1 MDGRVSMD
9 RALLFLYAETPVHVG
24 ADTSRGGLDLPIQRE
39 ITTGFPIIKAES
51 LKGALR
57 ERFRPDQEADRDRW
71 VRIFG
76 DEPPKDGVRAG
87 TLRPGT
93 LRVHEAQLVAFP
105 APALARTFVWVT
117 SPLAQ
122 ARLERKARLAGVR
135 IATEG
140 TTAPALIPDDA
151 ACVGVG
157 SATGQFVIG
166 PYAVSTS
173 QDPAFGS
180 WARQLADVAFPTLG
194 ELDFFKDKLAADL
207 FACSDDLLGA
217 ISRDCAPVVA
227 RVQLGTGE
235 QDSSPRKTVQHG
247 PFYSE
252 YLPAETLLAALL
264 ECDDSGHLDYLTSTL
279 NDGVLR
285 IGGDETLGKGLLW
298 CRILSPSTTGQH
310 PAGQAVAGADR

>member
-1 MDGRVSMD
+1 MD

-57 ERFRPDQEADRDRW
+57 ERFRPERDRGTDRDRW
-71 VRIFG
+71 ARIFG
-76 DEPPKDGVRAG
+76 DEPPSAGVRAG
-87 TLRPGT
+87 ALRPGT

-105 APALARTFVWVT
+105 APAMARTFVWVT

-135 IATEG
+135 VATEG

-151 ACVGVG
+151 ACVGAG
-157 SATGQFVIG
+157 PAAGQFVIG
-166 PYAVSTS
+166 PYTVSTS
-173 QDPAFGS
+173 QDPAFGN
-180 WARQLADVAFPTLG
+180 WATQLAHVAFPALD
-194 ELDFFKDKLAADL
+194 ELAFFKDKLAADL

-235 QDSSPRKTVQHG
+235 QDSAPRKTVQHG

-264 ECDDSGHLDYLTSTL
+264 ECDDSEHLDYLTGTL

-298 CRILSPSTTGQH
+298 CRVLSPSTAGQH
-310 PAGQAVAGADR
+310 PAEQAVAGADR